1 MRERKPFD
9 PGLGASAGLSEVA
22 QWPVP
27 AGRLDMGA
35 WEPQMFSRSFSQILS
50 RLLSACAVPERP
62 WNTAVNPACRKLLGA
77 RPVSKELVDG

>member
-35 WEPQMFSRSFSQILS
+35 LEPQMFPFLFSNPFALAVGLRGSRTSLEHRRQSGLSQALGS
-50 RLLSACAVPERP
+50 SARIE
-62 WNTAVNPACRKLLGA
+62 G
-77 RPVSKELVDG
+77 VS